1 MSKNVLITG
10 STDGIGKQSAI
21 ELAKMDYH
29 VIIHG
34 RTDDSVNQALEGIKK
49 ESGKDDIT
57 GFSGELE
64 ILPEVKQLA
73 DKVKS
78 NYDKLDI
85 LVNNAGIFQK
95 NRELTNDGFEKTF
108 QVNYLAHFLL
118 TNLLMDLLEN
128 GERARVVNVSSMVH
142 STAIDFDNLQGEQN
156 FVGSAAYGLSKLCY
170 VLFTYKLAR
179 EKDRSQ
185 LTANCLH
192 PGVISTKLLK
202 QNYGDIGSAV
212 EEGARNIVYVANSDA
227 IEGVSGKYFVNQMP
241 QSSATVTYEVN
252 VQDRLW
258 EVSKEMVKDYLS

>member
-1 MSKNVLITG
+1 
-10 STDGIGKQSAI
+10 
-21 ELAKMDYH
+21 
-29 VIIHG
+29 
-34 RTDDSVNQALEGIKK
+34 
-49 ESGKDDIT
+49 
-57 GFSGELE
+57 
-64 ILPEVKQLA
+64 
-73 DKVKS
+73 
-78 NYDKLDI
+78 
-85 LVNNAGIFQK
+85 
-95 NRELTNDGFEKTF
+95 
-108 QVNYLAHFLL
+108 
-118 TNLLMDLLEN
+118 
-128 GERARVVNVSSMVH
+128 
-142 STAIDFDNLQGEQN
+142 
-156 FVGSAAYGLSKLCY
+156 YGLSKLCY